1 MIVESVIFEI
11 SVVIMES
18 DKSTAVNDSKQASFC
33 EARPVTFGAV
43 PLRVPR
49 VAWVTTVSGVDVR
62 WRGMGGGRKS

>member
-1 MIVESVIFEI
+1 MIVESLIFEI

-49 VAWVTTVSGVDVR
+49 RVPRVAWVTTVSGH
-62 WRGMGGGRKS
+62 GC